1 MRKIVRTIKNEK
13 RGKLYCYM
21 VEREDKNMINQALQ
35 ADKILGEQLLAIR
48 SGIPLL
54 IEMGLY
60 TVDEAVEIVKHIEAV
75 MKIISE
81 RDAEK
86 TGNRVADL
94 SIRRIAKM
102 VGGEVV
108 EETTRRSAYK
118 SALSPSAPRT
128 EGLSMIVRSSVISR
142 IPLSEHPA

>member
-1 MRKIVRTIKNEK
+1 MKKIVRAIKNEK
-13 RGKLYCYM
+13 RGNLYCRM

-35 ADKILGEQLLAIR
+35 ADKILGEQLLVIR
-48 SGIPLL
+48 SGIPHMVE
-54 IEMGLY
+54 IGLY
-60 TVDEAVEIVKHIEAV
+60 TVDEAVEIVKHIDAV
-75 MKIISE
+75 MKIRFE

-108 EETTRRSAYK
+108 EETT
-118 SALSPSAPRT
+118 
-128 EGLSMIVRSSVISR
+128 
-142 IPLSEHPA
+142 

>member
-1 MRKIVRTIKNEK
+1 MKKIVRTLKNEK
-13 RGKLYCYM
+13 RGNLYCRM
-21 VEREDKNMINQALQ
+21 VERSDKEMIHTALL
-35 ADKILGEQLLAIR
+35 ADEIIGNQLLAIR
-48 SGIPLL
+48 SGIPMM

-60 TVDEAVEIVKHIEAV
+60 TDDEAVEIVKHIEAV
-75 MKIISE
+75 TKIISE

-108 EETTRRSAYK
+108 EETT
-118 SALSPSAPRT
+118 
-128 EGLSMIVRSSVISR
+128 
-142 IPLSEHPA
+142 

>member
-1 MRKIVRTIKNEK
+1 MGKIVRAIKNEK

-21 VEREDKNMINQALQ
+21 VERKDKEMIHKALQ
-35 ADKILGEQLLAIR
+35 ADEIIGNQLLTIR
-48 SGIPLL
+48 SGIPLM

-86 TGNRVADL
+86 TVNRVADL

-102 VGGEVV
+102 VVGEVV
-108 EETTRRSAYK
+108 EETT
-118 SALSPSAPRT
+118 
-128 EGLSMIVRSSVISR
+128 
-142 IPLSEHPA
+142 

>member
-1 MRKIVRTIKNEK
+1 MKKIVRTIKNEK
-13 RGKLYCYM
+13 RGNLYCRM
-21 VEREDKNMINQALQ
+21 VERSDKEMIHKALQ
-35 ADKILGEQLLAIR
+35 VDKLIGDQLLAIR

-102 VGGEVV
+102 LGGEVV
-108 EETTRRSAYK
+108 EETT
-118 SALSPSAPRT
+118 
-128 EGLSMIVRSSVISR
+128 
-142 IPLSEHPA
+142 

>member
-60 TVDEAVEIVKHIEAV
+60 TVVEAVEIVKHIEAV

-102 VGGEVV
+102 GGGEVV
-108 EETTRRSAYK
+108 EETT
-118 SALSPSAPRT
+118 
-128 EGLSMIVRSSVISR
+128 
-142 IPLSEHPA
+142 

>member
-1 MRKIVRTIKNEK
+1 MGEFGKITRTIKNEK
-13 RGKLYCYM
+13 RGKLYCRM
-21 VEREDKNMINQALQ
+21 VERKDKEMIHTAVK
-35 ADKILGEQLLAIR
+35 ADKIIGNQLLAIK
-48 SGIPLL
+48 SGIPVML
-54 IEMGLY
+54 EMGLY

-81 RDAEK
+81 RDAGK

-108 EETTRRSAYK
+108 EEEK
-118 SALSPSAPRT
+118 
-128 EGLSMIVRSSVISR
+128 E
-142 IPLSEHPA
+142 

>member
-1 MRKIVRTIKNEK
+1 MKKIVRTIKNEK

-21 VEREDKNMINQALQ
+21 VERKDKEMVNKALQ
-35 ADKILGEQLLAIR
+35 ADKIIGEQLLTIK
-48 SGIPLL
+48 SGIPMMLE
-54 IEMGLY
+54 IGLY
-60 TVDEAVEIVKHIEAV
+60 TVDEAVEIVKHIEAA

-86 TGNRVADL
+86 IGNRVADL

-108 EETTRRSAYK
+108 EETT
-118 SALSPSAPRT
+118 
-128 EGLSMIVRSSVISR
+128 
-142 IPLSEHPA
+142 

>member
-1 MRKIVRTIKNEK
+1 LCWKASAEKQSRMKKRRRHRDMGEFGKITRKIKNEK
-13 RGKLYCYM
+13 RGNLYCRI
-21 VEREDKNMINQALQ
+21 VERSDKEMINTALH
-35 ADKILGEQLLAIR
+35 ADKIIGKQLLAIR
-48 SGIPLL
+48 SGIPLML
-54 IEMGLY
+54 EIGLY
-60 TVDEAVEIVKHIEAV
+60 TVEEAVEIVKHIEAV

-108 EETTRRSAYK
+108 EEEK
-118 SALSPSAPRT
+118 
-128 EGLSMIVRSSVISR
+128 E
-142 IPLSEHPA
+142 

>member
-1 MRKIVRTIKNEK
+1 
-13 RGKLYCYM
+13 
-21 VEREDKNMINQALQ
+21 MIYNALQ
-35 ADKILGEQLLAIR
+35 ADEIIGKQFLSIR
-48 SGIPLL
+48 SGIPLM

-75 MKIISE
+75 MKIRSE
-81 RDAEK
+81 RDAEE

-108 EETTRRSAYK
+108 EETT
-118 SALSPSAPRT
+118 
-128 EGLSMIVRSSVISR
+128 
-142 IPLSEHPA
+142 

>member
-1 MRKIVRTIKNEK
+1 MKKIVRTIKNEK
-13 RGKLYCYM
+13 RGKLYCRM
-21 VEREDKNMINQALQ
+21 VERSDKEMVHKALQ
-35 ADKILGEQLLAIR
+35 VDKLIGNQLLSIR
-48 SGIPLL
+48 SGIPLML
-54 IEMGLY
+54 EIGLY

-108 EETTRRSAYK
+108 EETT
-118 SALSPSAPRT
+118 
-128 EGLSMIVRSSVISR
+128 
-142 IPLSEHPA
+142 

>member
-21 VEREDKNMINQALQ
+21 VERKDKEMIHTALH
-35 ADKILGEQLLAIR
+35 ADKIIGNQLLAIK
-48 SGIPLL
+48 SGIPILL
-54 IEMGLY
+54 EMGLY
-60 TVDEAVEIVKHIEAV
+60 TVDEAVKIAKHIEAV

-81 RDAEK
+81 RDAKK

-108 EETTRRSAYK
+108 EEEK
-118 SALSPSAPRT
+118 
-128 EGLSMIVRSSVISR
+128 E
-142 IPLSEHPA
+142 

>member
-1 MRKIVRTIKNEK
+1 MKKIVRTIKNEK

-21 VEREDKNMINQALQ
+21 VERKDKEMIHKALQ
-35 ADKILGEQLLAIR
+35 ADEIISKQFLSIR
-48 SGIPLL
+48 SGIPLM

-60 TVDEAVEIVKHIEAV
+60 TVDEAVEIVKHIDAL
-75 MKIISE
+75 MKIRFE

-94 SIRRIAKM
+94 SIRRIAKK

-108 EETTRRSAYK
+108 EETT
-118 SALSPSAPRT
+118 
-128 EGLSMIVRSSVISR
+128 
-142 IPLSEHPA
+142 

>member
-1 MRKIVRTIKNEK
+1 MKKIVRTIKNEK
-13 RGKLYCYM
+13 RGNLYCRI
-21 VEREDKNMINQALQ
+21 VEREDKEMVNKALQ
-35 ADKILGEQLLAIR
+35 VDKLIGDQLLAII
-48 SGIPLL
+48 SGIPQMHE
-54 IEMGLY
+54 IGLY

-108 EETTRRSAYK
+108 EETT
-118 SALSPSAPRT
+118 
-128 EGLSMIVRSSVISR
+128 
-142 IPLSEHPA
+142 

>member
-1 MRKIVRTIKNEK
+1 MGEFKKITRTIKNEK
-13 RGKLYCYM
+13 RGNLYCRI
-21 VEREDKNMINQALQ
+21 VEHSDKEMINTALH
-35 ADKILGEQLLAIR
+35 ADKIIGNQLLAIR
-48 SGIPLL
+48 SGIPLML
-54 IEMGLY
+54 EIGLY
-60 TVDEAVEIVKHIEAV
+60 TVDEVVEIVKHIEAV

-108 EETTRRSAYK
+108 EEEK
-118 SALSPSAPRT
+118 
-128 EGLSMIVRSSVISR
+128 E
-142 IPLSEHPA
+142 

>member
-21 VEREDKNMINQALQ
+21 VERNDKDMVHKALQ
-35 ADKILGEQLLAIR
+35 ADKLIGDQLLVIR
-48 SGIPLL
+48 SGIPHMVE
-54 IEMGLY
+54 IGLY
-60 TVDEAVEIVKHIEAV
+60 TVDEAVEIVKHIDAV
-75 MKIISE
+75 MKIRFE

-86 TGNRVADL
+86 TVNRVADL

-108 EETTRRSAYK
+108 EETT
-118 SALSPSAPRT
+118 
-128 EGLSMIVRSSVISR
+128 
-142 IPLSEHPA
+142 

>member
-1 MRKIVRTIKNEK
+1 MRKIVRAIKNEK

-21 VEREDKNMINQALQ
+21 VERKDKKMIYNALQ
-35 ADKILGEQLLAIR
+35 ADKILGEKLLAIR

-108 EETTRRSAYK
+108 EETT
-118 SALSPSAPRT
+118 
-128 EGLSMIVRSSVISR
+128 
-142 IPLSEHPA
+142 

>member
-1 MRKIVRTIKNEK
+1 MQKIVREIKNEK

-21 VEREDKNMINQALQ
+21 VGRKDKEMIHTALH
-35 ADKILGEQLLAIR
+35 ANKIVVNQLLAIR
-48 SGIPLL
+48 SGIPLML
-54 IEMGLY
+54 EIGLY

-81 RDAEK
+81 RDAKK
-86 TGNRVADL
+86 TANRVADL

-108 EETTRRSAYK
+108 EETT
-118 SALSPSAPRT
+118 
-128 EGLSMIVRSSVISR
+128 
-142 IPLSEHPA
+142 

>member
-1 MRKIVRTIKNEK
+1 MKKIVRTIKNEK
-13 RGKLYCYM
+13 RGNLYCRM
-21 VEREDKNMINQALQ
+21 VERSDKEMIHKALQ
-35 ADKILGEQLLAIR
+35 ADKLIGDQLLVIR

-108 EETTRRSAYK
+108 EETT
-118 SALSPSAPRT
+118 
-128 EGLSMIVRSSVISR
+128 
-142 IPLSEHPA
+142 

>member
-1 MRKIVRTIKNEK
+1 MKKIVRTIKNEK

-21 VEREDKNMINQALQ
+21 VERNDKDMVHKALQ
-35 ADKILGEQLLAIR
+35 ADKFIGDQLLVIR
-48 SGIPLL
+48 SGIPLMVE
-54 IEMGLY
+54 IGLY

-108 EETTRRSAYK
+108 EEEK
-118 SALSPSAPRT
+118 
-128 EGLSMIVRSSVISR
+128 E
-142 IPLSEHPA
+142 

>member
-1 MRKIVRTIKNEK
+1 MGKIVRAIKNEK

-21 VEREDKNMINQALQ
+21 VERKDKEMIHKALKF
-35 ADKILGEQLLAIR
+35 DEIIGKHVLAIR
-48 SGIPLL
+48 SGIPLM
-54 IEMGLY
+54 IEMGMY

-86 TGNRVADL
+86 TANRVADL

-108 EETTRRSAYK
+108 EETT
-118 SALSPSAPRT
+118 
-128 EGLSMIVRSSVISR
+128 
-142 IPLSEHPA
+142 

>member
-1 MRKIVRTIKNEK
+1 MKKIVRTIKNEK

-21 VEREDKNMINQALQ
+21 VERKDKKMIYNALQ
-35 ADKILGEQLLAIR
+35 ADEIIGNQLLAIR

-108 EETTRRSAYK
+108 EETT
-118 SALSPSAPRT
+118 
-128 EGLSMIVRSSVISR
+128 
-142 IPLSEHPA
+142 

>member
-1 MRKIVRTIKNEK
+1 MRKIVRAIKNEK
-13 RGKLYCYM
+13 RGKMYCYM
-21 VEREDKNMINQALQ
+21 VERNDKDMVHKALQ
-35 ADKILGEQLLAIR
+35 ADKFIGDQLLVIR

-108 EETTRRSAYK
+108 EETT
-118 SALSPSAPRT
+118 
-128 EGLSMIVRSSVISR
+128 
-142 IPLSEHPA
+142 

>member
-1 MRKIVRTIKNEK
+1 
-13 RGKLYCYM
+13 
-21 VEREDKNMINQALQ
+21 MIHAALH
-35 ADKILGEQLLAIR
+35 ADKIIRNQLLAIK
-48 SGIPLL
+48 SGIPVML
-54 IEMGLY
+54 EMGLY

-108 EETTRRSAYK
+108 EEEK
-118 SALSPSAPRT
+118 
-128 EGLSMIVRSSVISR
+128 E
-142 IPLSEHPA
+142 

>member
-1 MRKIVRTIKNEK
+1 MKKIVRTIKNEK

-21 VEREDKNMINQALQ
+21 VERKDKKIIYNALQ
-35 ADKILGEQLLAIR
+35 ADEIIGNQLLAIR

-108 EETTRRSAYK
+108 EETT
-118 SALSPSAPRT
+118 
-128 EGLSMIVRSSVISR
+128 
-142 IPLSEHPA
+142 

>member
-35 ADKILGEQLLAIR
+35 ADKIIGKQFLSIR
-48 SGIPLL
+48 SGIPLM

-60 TVDEAVEIVKHIEAV
+60 TVDEAVEIAKHIEAV

-108 EETTRRSAYK
+108 EETT
-118 SALSPSAPRT
+118 
-128 EGLSMIVRSSVISR
+128 
-142 IPLSEHPA
+142 

>member
-1 MRKIVRTIKNEK
+1 MGEFGKITRTIKNEK
-13 RGKLYCYM
+13 RGNLYCRM
-21 VEREDKNMINQALQ
+21 VERKDKKMIHKALQ
-35 ADKILGEQLLAIR
+35 ADELIGKQLLTIR
-48 SGIPLL
+48 SGIPMMLDF
-54 IEMGLY
+54 GLY

-86 TGNRVADL
+86 TRNRVADL

-108 EETTRRSAYK
+108 EEADT
-118 SALSPSAPRT
+118 
-128 EGLSMIVRSSVISR
+128 
-142 IPLSEHPA
+142 

>member
-1 MRKIVRTIKNEK
+1 MKKIVRTIKNEK
-13 RGKLYCYM
+13 RGKLYRYM
-21 VEREDKNMINQALQ
+21 VERKDKKMIYNALQ
-35 ADKILGEQLLAIR
+35 ADEIIGNQLLAIR

-86 TGNRVADL
+86 TENRVADL

-108 EETTRRSAYK
+108 EETT
-118 SALSPSAPRT
+118 
-128 EGLSMIVRSSVISR
+128 
-142 IPLSEHPA
+142 